1 MLVVEGSRL
10 VGLDIDHADD
20 FVLGNQRNRQLRSH
34 ARRGVDEVLFRR
46 NVVDQHGLAPLYRL
60 SGHALADLDANPL
73 GDLRRMSHLKAD
85 AKLLGLLVQ
94 QQNRKDLVVDEALQ
108 HLRDALQQRV
118 QVQRGVDC
126 VGHLEEVGVEHPG
139 HHRLLH
145 RGRHFAGNSCP
156 S

>member
-20 FVLGNQRNRQLRSH
+20 FVLRDQRNRQLRSH

-46 NVVDQHGLAPLYRL
+46 NIVDQYGFAPLHRL
-60 SGHALADLDANPL
+60 SGHALADLDANSL

-85 AKLLGLLVQ
+85 AKLLRLLVQ

-118 QVQRGVDC
+118 QVQRGVDRI
-126 VGHLEEVGVEHPG
+126 GHLEEVGVEHSG
-139 HHRLLH
+139 HHRLLR
-145 RGRHFAGNSCP
+145 RG
-156 S
+156 